1 MPREI
6 MARIEELG
14 NLLFGT
20 AKRSLPSRLE
30 YLFSGGLI
38 SMLCS
43 GDSLVDEI
51 HCGGV
56 RGGKLRVEL
65 ERGGEEMEVERI
77 KK

>member
-1 MPREI
+1 

-14 NLLFGT
+14 DLLFGT

-56 RGGKLRVEL
+56 RGGNWESSL
-65 ERGGEEMEVERI
+65 GGEGNRGR
-77 KK
+77 